1 MIIEIK
7 DLPEGQLIEK
17 VDLHIDFIKGVVQ
30 TVTTPKTEVQMTQT
44 ADTNIGAVRENKEI
58 PAEMTD
64 TEF

>member
-7 DLPEGQLIEK
+7 DLPAGQLIEK

-30 TVTTPKTEVQMTQT
+30 TVTTPKTEVQMTH
-44 ADTNIGAVRENKEI
+44 ADIGAVRENKEI

>member
-30 TVTTPKTEVQMTQT
+30 TVTTPKTEVQMTQ
-44 ADTNIGAVRENKEI
+44 APGAVRENKEI